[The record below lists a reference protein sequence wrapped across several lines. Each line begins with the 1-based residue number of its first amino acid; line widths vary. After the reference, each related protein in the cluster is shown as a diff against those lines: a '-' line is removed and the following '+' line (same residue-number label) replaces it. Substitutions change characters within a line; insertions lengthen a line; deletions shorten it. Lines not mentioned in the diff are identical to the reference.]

1 MSDIFLILSLIV
13 LNGLFAMS
21 EIAVISARKA
31 RLHQRADEGHAGAR
45 AALELANEPGNF
57 LSTIQVGITAVGV
70 LTGAIGEAAMAG
82 ALSEQIAVIP
92 ALAPYS
98 QGIALSLIVLGL
110 TYLSVVIG
118 ELVPK
123 RIALHGPE
131 NIASLVARPMQC
143 LARLAY
149 PVVKLLSASS
159 DLVLKLLRVRPVPE
173 PPVTQEEIQVLMEQG
188 AEAGVFEETEQTLVS
203 NILRL
208 DQKKAAAIMTPRM
221 DIFFLDIEEPFEENR
236 RKIVANAHSR
246 IPVCKG
252 GLDHILGVL
261 QSKDLLA
268 RSLSGQTPDL
278 TASLRAPLY
287 LPETISPIQM
297 LETFKKTRNH
307 LAFIV
312 DEYGELQGLVTL
324 HDVLEAIA
332 GDIPTV
338 EMAEE
343 PLAVQRADGSWLIDG
358 TLSVDKFR
366 ELFELEALPKEDA
379 GNYHTV
385 GGFVMMELGRVPAV
399 TDRFEQSGLRFE
411 VIDMDRNRV
420 DKVLVTPLKPT
431 SEETPGQ

>member
-1 MSDIFLILSLIV
+1 MSDIFLILFLIV

-21 EIAVISARKA
+21 EMAVVSARKT
-31 RLHQRADEGHAGAR
+31 RLQQRADKGHAGAQ

-57 LSTIQVGITAVGV
+57 LSTIQVGITAIGV
-70 LTGAIGEAAMAG
+70 LTGAIGQAAISARF
-82 ALSEQIAVIP
+82 SEQIARVSV
-92 ALAPYS
+92 LAPYS
-98 QGIALSLIVLGL
+98 QGIALFLIVLGI

-123 RIALHGPE
+123 RIALHRPE
-131 NIASLVARPMQC
+131 GIASLVARPMQR
-143 LARLAY
+143 LARLTH
-149 PVVKLLSASS
+149 PVVTLLSASS
-159 DLVLKLLRVRPVPE
+159 GLVLKLLRVRPAGE

-188 AEAGVFEETEQTLVS
+188 AEAGVFEEAEQTLVS

-221 DIFFLDIEEPFEENR
+221 DIFFLDVEDPFEENR
-236 RKIVANAHSR
+236 RKIVANVHSR
-246 IPVCKG
+246 MPVCKG
-252 GLDHILGVL
+252 GLDHVLGILH
-261 QSKDLLA
+261 SKDLLA
-268 RSLSGQTPDL
+268 RSLSGQAVDL

-287 LPETISPIQM
+287 VPETISPIQL

-307 LAFIV
+307 LALII

-343 PLAVQRADGSWLIDG
+343 PLAVRRADGSWLIDG
-358 TLSVDKFR
+358 TLSVDRFK
-366 ELFELEALPKEDA
+366 ELFGLEALPKEEA

-385 GGFVMMELGRVPAV
+385 GGFVMLELGRVPAV
-399 TDRFEQSGLRFE
+399 TDRFERSGLRFE

-420 DKVLVTPLKPT
+420 DKILVTLAEPT
-431 SEETPGQ
+431 PEETPGQ

>member
-1 MSDIFLILSLIV
+1 MNDIFLILFLIV
-13 LNGLFAMS
+13 VNGVFAMS
-21 EIAVISARKA
+21 EMAVVSARKA
-31 RLHQRADEGHAGAR
+31 RLHQRADEGHAGAK
-45 AALELANEPGNF
+45 AALELANDPSSF
-57 LSTIQVGITAVGV
+57 LSTIQVGITAIGV

-82 ALSEQIAVIP
+82 AFSEQIALVP

-98 QGIALSLIVLGL
+98 QGIALSLIVLGI

-123 RIALHGPE
+123 RIALHRPE
-131 NIASLVARPMQC
+131 GIASLMARPMQW

-159 DLVLKLLRVRPVPE
+159 ELVLKLLRVRPVRE

-221 DIFFLDIEEPFEENR
+221 DIFFLDVEDPFDENR
-236 RKIVANAHSR
+236 RKIIANAHSR

-252 GLDHILGVL
+252 GLDHILGTL
-261 QSKDLLA
+261 HSKDLLA
-268 RSLSGQTPDL
+268 RSLSGQAVDL

-287 LPETISPIQM
+287 VPETISPIQL

-307 LAFIV
+307 LALII

-358 TLSVDKFR
+358 TLSVDKFK
-366 ELFELEALPKEDA
+366 ELFELETLPKEEA

-431 SEETPGQ
+431 PEETPGQ